1 MTGQLIRPT
10 LRACAARAAQIIPGL
25 EGSHSRTDQL
35 AAYLAIVELELSASD
50 VRRALEWTRDEV
62 DAACLEIEELRE
74 TLALDEA
81 IATAGVALRSTFR
94 RAPARP
100 SRTSPCVADLNA
112 QRTARAAR
120 RALELLLA
128 AAGGIVGHAAF
139 GSVCSARTA
148 ICAARKEVGRSAIR
162 TVRGRGFCITKAGI
176 RAAQA
181 MDLGRFGERAD
192 SRKDTRLPNQISQK
206 AAA

>member
-1 MTGQLIRPT
+1 MDPFIRPT
-10 LRACAARAAQIIPGL
+10 LRACAARASEILPHA
-25 EGSHSRTDQL
+25 EGRVNRRDQL

-50 VRRALEWTRDEV
+50 VRRALEWTRDQV
-62 DAACLEIEELRE
+62 DASCLEIEDLRE
-74 TLALDEA
+74 TQALDEA
-81 IATAGVALRSTFR
+81 IASAGVALRSTLR

-128 AAGGIVGHAAF
+128 AGGEIVGHSAF
-139 GSVCSARTA
+139 GTVCSARTA
-148 ICAARKEVGRSAIR
+148 ICAARKEVGRGAIH
-162 TVRGRGFCITKAGI
+162 TVRGRGFRITEGGI
-176 RAAQA
+176 RAARA
-181 MDLGRFGERAD
+181 MDLTRGGE
-192 SRKDTRLPNQISQK
+192 SQKDNRLPNQQSQR